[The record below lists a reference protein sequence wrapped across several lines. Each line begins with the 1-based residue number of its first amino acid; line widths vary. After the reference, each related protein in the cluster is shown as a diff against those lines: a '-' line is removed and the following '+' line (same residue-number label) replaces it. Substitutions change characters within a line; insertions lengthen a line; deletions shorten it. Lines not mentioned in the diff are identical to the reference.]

1 MSYEGDRRV
10 TMYKVCI
17 FDLDGTLTDTLESL
31 AYSVNATLRELGL
44 GQITDEQCKAF
55 VGNGARHLIERSIE
69 VAGDPEL
76 ARIDEAMEVYGR
88 IFKVNCTYHVKPYP
102 GVEQML
108 QRLKERGIKL
118 AVLSNKPHVQT
129 QDVVKTFFDEKLF
142 DWIQGQKE
150 GVPRKPDPEA
160 AIFIAN
166 KLGVS
171 SEECVY
177 IGDSDVDMQTGNAAG
192 MKTIG
197 VTWGFRSKEVLVEHG
212 AHCTIDH
219 ADELI
224 AIVGEG
230 VK

>member
-1 MSYEGDRRV
+1 
-10 TMYKVCI
+10 MYKVCI

-31 AYSVNATLRELGL
+31 SYSVNATLRKLGL

-69 VAGDPEL
+69 AAGDPEL
-76 ARIDEAMEVYGR
+76 TRIDEAMETYGR

-108 QRLKERGIKL
+108 QELKERGIKL

-129 QDVVKTFFDEKLF
+129 QDVVKTFFGANLF
-142 DWIQGQKE
+142 DWVQGQKE

-160 AIFIAN
+160 AYFIAN
-166 KLGVS
+166 QLGVS

-192 MKTIG
+192 MKTVG
-197 VTWGFRSKEVLVEHG
+197 VTWGFRSKDVLVEHG
-212 AHCTIDH
+212 AHCTIDR
-219 ADELI
+219 AEELI